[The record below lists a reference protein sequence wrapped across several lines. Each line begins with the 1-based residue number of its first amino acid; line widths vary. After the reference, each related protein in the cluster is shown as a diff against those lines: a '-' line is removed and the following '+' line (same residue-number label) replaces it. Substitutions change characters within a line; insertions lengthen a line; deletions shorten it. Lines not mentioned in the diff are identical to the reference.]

1 MPEIKSVITVARQYG
16 SGGRKIGQKLA
27 DKFGIP
33 FYDRELI
40 ALAAKKS
47 GISVEI
53 YEKADEKA
61 GGNLLYSLMMANYSF
76 LHGVPMIN
84 DMPLNDKLFLLQ
96 AQIIREAAKKGPCV
110 IVGRCADDVL
120 KNEKNIFSIFICAD
134 KTARMERSVQEYGID
149 PKRAAANLANMDN
162 QRAGYYNYFADRKWG
177 YAENYQICVN
187 SSAYGIDGTAELIA
201 DAAAAFENGKK

>member
-33 FYDRELI
+33 LYDRELI

-96 AQIIREAAKKGPCV
+96 
-110 IVGRCADDVL
+110 
-120 KNEKNIFSIFICAD
+120 
-134 KTARMERSVQEYGID
+134 
-149 PKRAAANLANMDN
+149 
-162 QRAGYYNYFADRKWG
+162 DRKSTRL
-177 YAENYQICVN
+177 N
-187 SSAYGIDGTAELIA
+187 SSH
-201 DAAAAFENGKK
+201 